1 MPVAAMSADI
11 ELRIPHGTSYTVR
24 YVETRSEATPTE
36 KQYAT
41 LRILGSGNALICG
54 TRRETEPLIRRG
66 WVTFRTFDTHGYKW
80 VRITP
85 DGLRALAIAV
95 ERYGLPVLEHVE
107 AVAA

>member
-1 MPVAAMSADI
+1 MSADV
-11 ELRIPHGTSYTVR
+11 ELHIPHGTSFHVR
-24 YVETRSEATPTE
+24 YVERRSAVTPTE
-36 KQYAT
+36 NQYRL

-85 DGLRALAIAV
+85 DGLRALALAV
-95 ERYGLPVLEHVE
+95 ERYGLPELEHVE